1 MNKKIWLFPLLV
13 VGLFASCSESDD
25 VQDEYRDWKGRNE
38 AFSMKSINML
48 IQLFRQEAEI
58 GRLSEIGRSWN
69 NSEVRRII
77 TSLSMSWIVTS
88 RHSSQSIQ
96 ILW

>member
-1 MNKKIWLFPLLV
+1 MNKKVWLFPLLV

-25 VQDEYRDWKGRNE
+25 AQDEYRDWKGRNE
-38 AFSMKSINML
+38 AFFNEIYQQADSA
-48 IQLFRQEAEI
+48 IQAAEI
-58 GRLSEIGRSWN
+58 GRLSENGRSWN